1 MAKGGWGVTVNIELY
16 TAKTG
21 AKSKRASIARQVSR
35 YAQMAN
41 KRMER
46 LESNNLQMVSA
57 FREWERQGEPHY
69 SVKGKDY
76 NELQSEFWKIKKVL
90 DDTTSTVRGAN
101 NYLKK
106 MANQMGFKD
115 MSLSQVKDNVTG
127 YWKVFNKVQQYLST
141 IEGEGYNIGSPR
153 IQEMITN
160 YVKTSKRDL
169 NTVEELNNA
178 LSSVIQEVGEYAQMP
193 EELITGYKVW
203 YEVW

>member
-1 MAKGGWGVTVNIELY
+1 MAKGRWGVTVHVELQF
-16 TAKTG
+16 TETNGKA
-21 AKSKRASIARQVSR
+21 KRASIARQVSR

-41 KRMER
+41 KRMQR
-46 LESNNLQMVSA
+46 LEDNNLEMVSA
-57 FREWERQGEPHY
+57 FKEWERQGQPHY
-69 SVKGKDY
+69 SVKGKSY

-106 MANQMGFKD
+106 MANQMGFKS
-115 MSLSQVKDNVTG
+115 MSLSEVKENVVG
-127 YWKVFNKVQQYLST
+127 YWKVFSKVQQYLST
-141 IEGEGYNIGSPR
+141 IESEGYNIGSPR

-160 YVKTSKRDL
+160 YVKTSKRNL

-178 LSSVIQEVGEYAQMP
+178 LASVINEVGEYAQVP
-193 EELITGYKVW
+193 ETLLTGANIW